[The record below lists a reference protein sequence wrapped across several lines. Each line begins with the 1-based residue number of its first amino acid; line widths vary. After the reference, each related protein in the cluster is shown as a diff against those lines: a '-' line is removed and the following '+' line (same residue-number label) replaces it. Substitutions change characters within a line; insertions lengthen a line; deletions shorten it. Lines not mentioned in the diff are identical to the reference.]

1 MGQDFARMW
10 LEGRCEDARRQKRL
24 DGSQKANV
32 SLRDT
37 RYTRSKQVRG
47 NVTSIRIPWFSST
60 TRLLTGSGGM
70 WTGERAADSFTASQL
85 SSEAMYEAKEATCRV
100 SAIGQSVGRL
110 TESESE
116 SVSIVDRR
124 LSIDV

>member
-1 MGQDFARMW
+1 M
-10 LEGRCEDARRQKRL
+10 ARRKQTSVFETLGILAISKFEATSRQSGSHGLVARL
-24 DGSQKANV
+24 V
-32 SLRDT
+32 CR
-37 RYTRSKQVRG
+37 RG
-47 NVTSIRIPWFSST
+47 LVGCGQER
-60 TRLLTGSGGM
+60 GQ
-70 WTGERAADSFTASQL
+70 RAADSFTASQL